1 MRERGAADGAA
12 GAAGLCALALVPPV
26 ASASPRN
33 SAAVT
38 NGVPRRGAVMALFP
52 LMPHHAQAAL
62 LVDQVH
68 RHHLTMGRRRG
79 PSAGRPRGG
88 LFKRPQVRIVAGPPL
103 RSSGTSSST

>member
-1 MRERGAADGAA
+1 MRERGAADGEA

-26 ASASPRN
+26 ASTIPRN

-38 NGVPRRGAVMALFP
+38 NGVPRRGAVMALSP
-52 LMPHHAQAAL
+52 LIPHHAQAAL

-79 PSAGRPRGG
+79 PSSGRPWGG
-88 LFKRPQVRIVAGPPL
+88 LFNRPHVLIVAGPPL
-103 RSSGTSSST
+103 RSLGHL